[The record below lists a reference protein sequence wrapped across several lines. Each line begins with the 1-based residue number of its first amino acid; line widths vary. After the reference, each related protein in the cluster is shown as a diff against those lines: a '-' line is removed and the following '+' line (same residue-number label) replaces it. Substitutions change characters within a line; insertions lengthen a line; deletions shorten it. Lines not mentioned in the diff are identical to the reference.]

1 MARTRDGGD
10 EAPPHIGPSWI
21 AVNHYN
27 WTGTGAL
34 VHIVDCE
41 PV

>member
-1 MARTRDGGD
+1 MAGTGDGGD

-34 VHIVDCE
+34 IHIVDCE